1 MKPTNIIFR
10 HVRPQWFDRET
21 VRLVPKKN
29 GGISFA
35 AVCADE
41 DHGYDF
47 WIYQCPLD
55 VPFSSRQAVKSLRD
69 IVANDVA
76 PFGFIRLEDE
86 PIVQALIRF
95 IVQERGVFPTET
107 GKLMLDI
114 VINELGQAAKMHSYV
129 KSIQGA
135 ADVYR
140 EEPSV

>member
-1 MKPTNIIFR
+1 M
-10 HVRPQWFDRET
+10 
-21 VRLVPKKN
+21 
-29 GGISFA
+29 
-35 AVCADE
+35 
-41 DHGYDF
+41 
-47 WIYQCPLD
+47 
-55 VPFSSRQAVKSLRD
+55 PFSSRQAVKSLRD